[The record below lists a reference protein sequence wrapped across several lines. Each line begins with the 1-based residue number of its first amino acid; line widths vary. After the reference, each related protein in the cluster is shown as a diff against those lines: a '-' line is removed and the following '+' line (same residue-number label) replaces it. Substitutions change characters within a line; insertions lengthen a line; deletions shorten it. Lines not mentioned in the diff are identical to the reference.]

1 MALYCPLEG
10 ASAILSGRA
19 VIGVTGPEKRFPQAW
34 WATRLAIHLCGG
46 LAVYL
51 TPGRGDY
58 HQLLNGVIIG
68 GGDDIDPQLYGSHD
82 NGLATIDR
90 DRDAFEVD
98 MIEHALETSL
108 PIFGICRGMQL
119 LNVVLGGSLYGDIRG
134 MRHLTSN
141 RRTPLPSKR
150 VRLDKESRFND
161 IVDSSGFR
169 INSLHH
175 QAIDRLGKE
184 MCPVAWDEDD
194 FIQAIEST
202 NEHFMM
208 GVQWHPEYL
217 PYLPSQLR
225 IFKRIVQEAGAH
237 HRERLM

>member
-1 MALYCPLEG
+1 M
-10 ASAILSGRA
+10 SGRP

-34 WATRLAIHLCGG
+34 WATRLAIYLCGG
-46 LAVYL
+46 RAVYL

-82 NGLATIDR
+82 SGLARIDR

-98 MIEHALETSL
+98 MIEHALQTNL

-119 LNVVLGGSLYGDIRG
+119 LNVVLGGSLFGDIRG

-141 RRTPLPSKR
+141 RRTPLPSKHVR
-150 VRLDKESRFND
+150 VDGKSELSR
-161 IVDSSGFR
+161 IVRAAQFR

-175 QAIDRLGKE
+175 QAIDDLGE
-184 MCPVAWDEDD
+184 TLQPVAWDKDD
-194 FIQAIEST
+194 FIQAIESRS
-202 NEHFMM
+202 EHFMM

-217 PYLPSQLR
+217 FYLPGQLR
-225 IFKRIVQEAGAH
+225 IFRRLVKEAGTH
-237 HRERLM
+237 RRERLM